1 MSLKQLV
8 EQWLLWD
15 RNPETRNVIEKLYKS
30 GDEDQLQL
38 LLAHRMEFGTAGL
51 RAKMGPGNSQ
61 MNPLTIIQTTQGLAA
76 YMKTT
81 FTSDQLSSKGV
92 VIGFDGRHG
101 SSYFA
106 RLAANVFLNAGIR
119 TFLFGKVVP
128 TPFVP
133 FTIRQMGCVVGLMI
147 TASHNPKEDNG
158 YKVYWNNGS
167 QIIPPHDKNISKS
180 IMENLVPLDS
190 SWELTPGVTDPFD
203 KIWLEYFAT
212 LKSEYKPL
220 TADYS
225 VKFTYTPLHGVG
237 CPFTLNALETVGIKR
252 KDISVV
258 SLQAEPNP
266 DFPTVK
272 FPNPEEGAGTLSLA
286 METANEAGSN
296 YILANDPDADR
307 LAIAERQK
315 DGTWRIFNGNEIGA
329 LLGWWTIFHARK
341 CGESLENC
349 YFLSST
355 VSSMILRSIAT
366 KEGIHFEETL
376 TGFKWM
382 GSLAESLSRE
392 SSARVILA
400 FEEAIGYMF
409 GTRVL
414 DKDGVTAAAVVADMI
429 GYIKKEENEKQLS
442 EKLMEIYQTYGYHFT
457 CNSYVIAKDPSR
469 VKEMFKAIGIMNS
482 GSYPVE
488 VAGAR
493 VLHIRDL
500 ATGLDTR
507 KPDRRATLPVSA
519 SSPMLTFYFDNGVT
533 MTLRGSGTE
542 PKLKWYAELITDDAS
557 REKEFSVFVDEV
569 VEELVRPTY
578 YNFIRRSKM

>member
-1 MSLKQLV
+1 MSLKELV

-15 RNPETRNVIEKLYKS
+15 RNPETRNFIEKLYKS
-30 GDEDQLQL
+30 GDNARLEL
-38 LLAHRMEFGTAGL
+38 LLARRMEFGTAGL
-51 RAKMGPGNSQ
+51 RGKMGAGNSQ

-76 YMKTT
+76 YMKST
-81 FTSDQLSSKGV
+81 FSTEQLSSKGV

-106 RLAANVFLNAGIR
+106 RLSANVFLNAGIR
-119 TFLFGKVVP
+119 TRLFRKVVP

-133 FTIRQMGCVVGLMI
+133 FAIRHFGCVVGLMI

-158 YKVYWNNGS
+158 YKVYWNNGA
-167 QIIPPHDKNISKS
+167 QIISPHDKNISRS
-180 IMENLVPLDS
+180 IMVNLVPLNS
-190 SWELTPGVTDPFD
+190 SWELTPGSTDPFD
-203 KIWLEYFAT
+203 EVWLNYFAT
-212 LKSEYKPL
+212 LKAEYKPL
-220 TADYS
+220 ARNSS

-237 CPFTLNALETVGIKR
+237 CPFTLKALETVGIKR
-252 KDISVV
+252 EDISVV
-258 SLQAEPNP
+258 NLQADPDP

-272 FPNPEEGAGTLSLA
+272 FPNPEEGAGTLALA
-286 METANEAGSN
+286 IDTATKAGSN
-296 YILANDPDADR
+296 IILANDPDADR
-307 LAIAERQK
+307 LAVAEKQK
-315 DGTWRIFNGNEIGA
+315 DGRWRIFNGNEIGA

-341 CGESLENC
+341 SGESLENC

-355 VSSMILRSIAT
+355 VSSMILRSIAN

-382 GSLAESLSRE
+382 GSLAESLVRS
-392 SSARVILA
+392 SSAHVLLA

-409 GTRVL
+409 GTRVF

-429 GYIKKEENEKQLS
+429 RFIKQDNEKRLS
-442 EKLMEIYQTYGYHFT
+442 EKLLEIYREYGYHFT

-469 VKEMFKAIGIMNS
+469 VKEMFGAIGKMNK

-500 ATGLDTR
+500 ATGVDTR
-507 KPDRRATLPVSA
+507 KPDGRATLPISA
-519 SSPMLTFYFDNGVT
+519 SNPMLTFYFDNGVT

-542 PKLKWYAELITDDAS
+542 PKLKWYAELITDDSS
-557 REKEFSVFVDEV
+557 REKELSVFVDNV
-569 VEELVRPTY
+569 VGELVRPTH
-578 YNFIRRSKM
+578 YNFQRRSNI